1 MTRARLLALVVAAVL
16 TLAAA
21 ACGDDGDDGDDAA
34 PTGGET
40 DTTDGAATADTVIA
54 LEVRDG
60 DLVGGSRQEN
70 VSLGDTVE
78 VVVTGDSTDQV
89 HVHGYDLFV
98 DLTGGEGNL
107 TFDALIPGTFE
118 IELEGSGR
126 LLVRMTV
133 S

>member
-1 MTRARLLALVVAAVL
+1 MSRARLLALVVAVVL

-21 ACGDDGDDGDDAA
+21 ACGDDGDDAA

-118 IELEGSGR
+118 IELESSGR

>member
-1 MTRARLLALVVAAVL
+1 VSRVRLLALFAVAMVL
-16 TLAAA
+16 ALTAA
-21 ACGDDGDDGDDAA
+21 ACGGDADDGGDDAPA
-34 PTGGET
+34 GDDIT
-40 DTTDGAATADTVIA
+40 DSADTVIA

-70 VSLGDTVE
+70 VSLGDAVE

-98 DLTGGEGNL
+98 DLTDGEGSL